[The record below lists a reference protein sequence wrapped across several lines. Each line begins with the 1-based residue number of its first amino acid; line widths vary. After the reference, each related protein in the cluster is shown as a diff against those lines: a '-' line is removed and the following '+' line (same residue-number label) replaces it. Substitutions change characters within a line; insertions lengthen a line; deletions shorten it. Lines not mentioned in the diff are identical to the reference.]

1 MFHVKHGAAPPPPPA
16 ARDIFGDRLAAAEQ
30 YADTLATVG
39 IERGLIG
46 PGETERLWD
55 RHILNCAALAELI
68 SPGERV
74 ADIGSGAGLPG
85 IPLALARPQ
94 LGITLIEPL
103 LRRADF
109 LRETAA
115 ALGLDITVVRGRAED
130 RTVRN
135 EVGLFD
141 VVTSRAVAPLDRLAK
156 WSVPLLNPAGR
167 MLALKG
173 ERAEHE
179 VAEHRR
185 AMNSLGAGDVK
196 VVKCGVNYLSPP
208 VTVVVVRRSPRGKTT
223 DRAQRSGRQAR

>member
-16 ARDIFGDRLAAAEQ
+16 ARDIFGDRLAAAEE

-156 WSVPLLNPAGR
+156 WSVPWLNPAGCWPS
-167 MLALKG
+167 
-173 ERAEHE
+173 RAN
-179 VAEHRR
+179 ARSTR
-185 AMNSLGAGDVK
+185 WQST
-196 VVKCGVNYLSPP
+196 GVP
-208 VTVVVVRRSPRGKTT
+208 
-223 DRAQRSGRQAR
+223 